1 MVEVIKECPFC
12 HLSMFHMDL
21 KSHIGV
27 EHFGLP
33 PDPWID
39 EQRQPTRIDEPIKNK
54 IPKQKRKNYRCKSC
68 FNEVFESKRMLIIH
82 QKVLHSQ
89 QFSCHQCGKTMTS
102 RGYLQYHLRLKHPK
116 SKKLLSQEVSSKP
129 KVVPIKRGKKG

>member
-1 MVEVIKECPFC
+1 MFDVMKECPFC

-27 EHFGLP
+27 EHFGLA
-33 PDPWID
+33 PDPIQTRTD
-39 EQRQPTRIDEPIKNK
+39 EQRQPTRIDEPRQPIKNEK
-54 IPKQKRKNYRCKSC
+54 PKQKRKNYRCKSC

-102 RGYLQYHLRLKHPK
+102 RGYL
-116 SKKLLSQEVSSKP
+116 
-129 KVVPIKRGKKG
+129 